1 MQSGCIVI
9 ARPGCAVHIGSVGLR
24 KDFDVK
30 TVLITG
36 CSSGFG
42 LDTANYF
49 LARGWKVVATM
60 RTPRADLFPASE
72 NLTVL
77 PLDVTDDQ
85 SIRSAIEAAG
95 PIDVLVNN
103 AGIGW
108 LNALEGTP
116 MEVARSIFETNTI
129 GTMRV
134 IQAVLPQFRARN
146 TGLIINVTSSVT
158 MKPLPLLSVY
168 TASKAAVN
176 AFTESLAI
184 ELEPWGIQLKIVL
197 PGAAPDTSFGSTA
210 LSRLQENGGFPEPF
224 GDFANAVITAMRQP
238 GAPKT
243 LSSDVAEAVW
253 YAATD
258 PSAPTRTPAGADA
271 VALAN

>member
-1 MQSGCIVI
+1 M
-9 ARPGCAVHIGSVGLR
+9 
-24 KDFDVK
+24 K

-42 LDTANYF
+42 FDTANYF
-49 LARGWKVVATM
+49 LDRGWKVIATM
-60 RTPRADLFPASE
+60 RSPHPELFPISD

-77 PLDVTDDQ
+77 PLDVTSDDSVQ
-85 SIRSAIEAAG
+85 QAIKAAG

-116 MEVARSIFETNTI
+116 IDIAQSLFETNTI

-134 IQAVLPQFRARN
+134 TQAVLPQFRDRRA
-146 TGLIINVTSSVT
+146 GIIINVTSSVT

-168 TASKAAVN
+168 TATKAAVN
-176 AFTESLAI
+176 ALTESLAL
-184 ELEPWGIQLKIVL
+184 ELAPHGIAVKIVL
-197 PGAAPDTSFGSTA
+197 PGAAPDTSFGTTA
-210 LSRLQENGGFPEPF
+210 LSRLKEHGGFPDAY
-224 GDFANAVITAMRQP
+224 GDFANGVIAAMRTP

-243 LSSDVAEAVW
+243 LSSDVAEAIW
-253 YAATD
+253 RAAND
-258 PSAPTRTPAGADA
+258 PAAPIRIPAGADA
-271 VALAN
+271 VALAS